1 MKKLLAAIFVALL
14 MAGCGEEASK
24 EQVKDDL
31 GIPVAIPCMAC
42 KKLVSEKSEKCMQCG
57 HPTPESVVAYK
68 SRKINTARNWV
79 NGPGKA
85 AVTTYY
91 LQAGE
96 YPTTLDALLT
106 PPAGVKTAVVEKA
119 SGLLDPWKKKY
130 QYTPPPGQRNPGSFD
145 LWTTAPDGTEIGN
158 WNSE

>member
-1 MKKLLAAIFVALL
+1 MNSESHLETYPISIMKQDPKVSLDTANRKRSAGFTLVEMLIVLAMIGLVA
-14 MAGCGEEASK
+14 G
-24 EQVKDDL
+24 
-31 GIPVAIPCMAC
+31 
-42 KKLVSEKSEKCMQCG
+42 LVIVNLSGSF
-57 HPTPESVVAYK
+57 ESG
-68 SRKINTARNWV
+68 KINTARNWV

-96 YPTTLDALLT
+96 YPATLDAMLSAPPGVTT
-106 PPAGVKTAVVEKA
+106 PVVEKA

-130 QYTPPPGQRNPGSFD
+130 QYKGPPGVRNPGSFD

-158 WNSE
+158 WDPPSGT

>member
-1 MKKLLAAIFVALL
+1 MKNNSNEHRFSIDAKRRAGFTLVEMLVVLALIA
-14 MAGCGEEASK
+14 
-24 EQVKDDL
+24 
-31 GIPVAIPCMAC
+31 
-42 KKLVSEKSEKCMQCG
+42 LVSTLVITNVIDSL
-57 HPTPESVVAYK
+57 ESG
-68 SRKINTARNWV
+68 KINTARSWV

-91 LQAGE
+91 IQAG

-106 PPAGVKTAVVEKA
+106 PPPGGKTAVVEKA

-130 QYTPPPGQRNPGSFD
+130 QYTHPGQRNPGSFD

-158 WNSE
+158 WDPSTGP

>member
-1 MKKLLAAIFVALL
+1 MNSESHLETYPISIMKQDQKESPDTANRKRSAGFTLVEMLIVLAMIGLVA
-14 MAGCGEEASK
+14 G
-24 EQVKDDL
+24 
-31 GIPVAIPCMAC
+31 
-42 KKLVSEKSEKCMQCG
+42 LVIVNLSGSF
-57 HPTPESVVAYK
+57 ESG
-68 SRKINTARNWV
+68 KINTARNWV

-96 YPTTLDALLT
+96 YPATLDAMLSAPPGVTT
-106 PPAGVKTAVVEKA
+106 PVVEKA

-130 QYTPPPGQRNPGSFD
+130 QYKGPPGVRNPGSFD

-158 WNSE
+158 WDPPSGT

>member
-1 MKKLLAAIFVALL
+1 MNSESHLETYPISIMKQDQKESPDTANRKRSAGFTLVEMLIVLAMIGLVA
-14 MAGCGEEASK
+14 G
-24 EQVKDDL
+24 
-31 GIPVAIPCMAC
+31 
-42 KKLVSEKSEKCMQCG
+42 LVIVNLSGSF
-57 HPTPESVVAYK
+57 ESG
-68 SRKINTARNWV
+68 KINTARNWV

-96 YPTTLDALLT
+96 YPATLDALLSAPPGVTT
-106 PPAGVKTAVVEKA
+106 PVVEKA

-130 QYTPPPGQRNPGSFD
+130 QYKGPPGVRNPGSFD

-158 WNSE
+158 WDPPSGT

>member
-1 MKKLLAAIFVALL
+1 MNSESHLETYPISIMKQDQKESLDTANRKRSAGFTLVEMLIVLAMIGLVA
-14 MAGCGEEASK
+14 G
-24 EQVKDDL
+24 
-31 GIPVAIPCMAC
+31 
-42 KKLVSEKSEKCMQCG
+42 LVIVNLSGSF
-57 HPTPESVVAYK
+57 ESG
-68 SRKINTARNWV
+68 KINTARNWV

-96 YPTTLDALLT
+96 YPTTLDALLSAPPGVTT
-106 PPAGVKTAVVEKA
+106 PVVEKA

-130 QYTPPPGQRNPGSFD
+130 QYKGPPGVRNPGSFD

-158 WNSE
+158 WDPPSGT

>member
-1 MKKLLAAIFVALL
+1 MKNN
-14 MAGCGEEASK
+14 SK
-24 EQVKDDL
+24 EYCFSIDATRRAGFTLVEML
-31 GIPVAIPCMAC
+31 IVLAMIGLVAGLTIYNLTGSFEA
-42 KKLVSEKSEKCMQCG
+42 G
-57 HPTPESVVAYK
+57 
-68 SRKINTARNWV
+68 KISTARNWV

-106 PPAGVKTAVVEKA
+106 PPPGVKTAVVEKA

-145 LWTTAPDGTEIGN
+145 LWTMAPDGTEIGN
-158 WNSE
+158 WDPPTGP